1 MMQGPPNTRFAP
13 SSSRARTPSTIFV
26 LPSVH
31 AFNATTSKDCL
42 AFLFHCITLLS
53 FWSFVLRPSSFVA
66 WRIQTSLFSFPHY
79 YQRSACGTLVQQRL
93 QIGTQSIFLRVP
105 ESEGNTSFKE
115 CIVYPKFWIRG
126 SLTQIAAEQHQRHR
140 SGDTASISKFP
151 GESLS
156 SFETILV
163 SR

>member
-1 MMQGPPNTRFAP
+1 MMQGPPKHQVCAFLLKSKDSIYHLRCFF
-13 SSSRARTPSTIFV
+13 RACFQCNNEPRLSGISLPFSHSTFV
-26 LPSVH
+26 L
-31 AFNATTSKDCL
+31 
-42 AFLFHCITLLS
+42 
-53 FWSFVLRPSSFVA
+53 VLRPSSFVA

-79 YQRSACGTLVQQRL
+79 HQRSACGTLVQQRL

-105 ESEGNTSFKE
+105 ESEGNISFKE
-115 CIVYPKFWIRG
+115 CILYPKFWIRG